1 LTTGVDI
8 LLATNGVPKK
18 TWRIGRAVRKMFVV
32 EKIDSTT
39 KNYGSYC
46 TAADK

>member
-1 LTTGVDI
+1 LTTGADI
-8 LLATNGVPKK
+8 LLATNGVPKQ
-18 TWRIGRAVRKMFVV
+18 TWKIGSTVRNMVVV
-32 EKIDSTT
+32 EEIDSTT

>member
-1 LTTGVDI
+1 LTTGADI
-8 LLATNGVPKK
+8 PLVTNGVPKQ
-18 TWRIGRAVRKMFVV
+18 TWRIGSTVRKMVVV
-32 EKIDSTT
+32 EEIVSTT